1 MSGGGSRDWYRLR
14 PDWAER
20 VVGAADIQRGE
31 LVVELGAG
39 DGALTVP
46 LARTGAQVI
55 AVEVHPGRA
64 ERLRD
69 RVRDLDVRVV
79 EMDARDFRY
88 PRRGVRVVANPPFGI
103 ASSLIRS
110 ALEQTGV
117 IALDLVL
124 PRSVALRWS
133 DGRPRAAR
141 RFQGR
146 LGSVVPRR
154 AFSPAPRVDCAV
166 LHLRRRRG

>member
-1 MSGGGSRDWYRLR
+1 
-14 PDWAER
+14 

-46 LARTGAQVI
+46 LARTGARVI

>member
-46 LARTGAQVI
+46 LARTGARVI